1 MSSCGPHMFPAILA
15 LVLIVCVWIFGD
27 VSLGTKLMLTVL
39 YLASWALV
47 LLSPWIMIAA
57 HALLSI
63 VFGAAAFGV
72 DWLNQRAM

>member
-1 MSSCGPHMFPAILA
+1 MFPAILA

-27 VSLGTKLMLTVL
+27 VSFGTKLVLTVL
-39 YLASWALV
+39 YLASWALM
-47 LLSPWIMIAA
+47 LLSPWIMITA

-63 VFGAAAFGV
+63 VFGAVAFGV

>member
-1 MSSCGPHMFPAILA
+1 MFPAILA
-15 LVLIVCVWIFGD
+15 LVLIICVWIFGY
-27 VSLGTKLMLTVL
+27 VGLLAKLFLTAL

-47 LLSPWIMIAA
+47 LWSPGIMIAA

-63 VFGAAAFGV
+63 IFGAVAFGV

>member
-1 MSSCGPHMFPAILA
+1 MFPAILA

-27 VSLGTKLMLTVL
+27 VDLLAKIVLTVL
-39 YLASWALV
+39 YLASWAL
-47 LLSPWIMIAA
+47 LLWHPYLLYAA

-63 VFGAAAFGV
+63 VFGAVAFGV